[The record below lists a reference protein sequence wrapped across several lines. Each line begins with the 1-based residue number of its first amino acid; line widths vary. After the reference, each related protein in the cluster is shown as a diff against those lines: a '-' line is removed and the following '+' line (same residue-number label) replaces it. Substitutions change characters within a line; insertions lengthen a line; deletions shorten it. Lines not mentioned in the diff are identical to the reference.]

1 MAPMAAGA
9 TAAAAGTKSE
19 LMKPLQ
25 RELLEKLIEASAEPL
40 IAAST
45 ERPDWPVVLCNAA
58 FGRLHGDKPVLER
71 PLADVVETLLGRD
84 LALEVSE
91 TIRSGQ
97 ETTIPVLLRK
107 REYLLVLRPVSVDS
121 SSKYYAL
128 YWRSGHDS
136 GPAASD
142 EDMHHALLKAKRRI
156 RDLSRDDPVTGM
168 LNEAAFR
175 EVLEH
180 DWAVA
185 AREKS
190 SLALISFTLDD
201 FDAYLEVFG
210 RHATDSCLR
219 RVAQAIRRC
228 MRRASD
234 VAARIA
240 TDGDALVVLSHASDE
255 AGVMEFAERIASAV
269 RELGLH
275 HPRSKAARFVT
286 VSHRARVVQV
296 DRSKQRPAEFLDS
309 VMRAEASA

>member
-1 MAPMAAGA
+1 
-9 TAAAAGTKSE
+9 
-19 LMKPLQ
+19 
-25 RELLEKLIEASAEPL
+25 
-40 IAAST
+40 
-45 ERPDWPVVLCNAA
+45 
-58 FGRLHGDKPVLER
+58 
-71 PLADVVETLLGRD
+71 
-84 LALEVSE
+84 EVSE

-136 GPAASD
+136 GPAASH

-156 RDLSRDDPVTGM
+156 RDLSRDDPVTGL

-190 SLALISFTLDD
+190 SLALIAFTLDH

-219 RVAQAIRRC
+219 RVAQTIRRC

-240 TDGDALVVLSHASDE
+240 TEDGDVLVVLSHSSDE
-255 AGVMEFAERIASAV
+255 GGVVEFAERLGGAV

-286 VSHRARVVQV
+286 VSHQARVLKV
-296 DRSKQRPAEFLDS
+296 DQSKERPSDFLDS
-309 VMRAEASA
+309 VVRVAETA